1 MAEEAKAG
9 GAGGEAAPAQ
19 APAKKGL
26 MMWVVIGLV
35 VLLVAGG
42 GGAFAWLKFK
52 APAKSEAKTETT
64 QAAEPKPAEAAQ
76 DPAAAAEKSGEG
88 EKGGPPGKMGTIVD
102 LDPFI
107 VNLADQEPRYLKLT
121 LKLEVE
127 SPESKAEVLQRT
139 PQVRD
144 SLLVL
149 LSSKESTALKPA
161 TGKLQLRDEILQ
173 RVNSLLAAGKA
184 RNVYFTEFVVQ

>member
-9 GAGGEAAPAQ
+9 GAKGEAAPA
-19 APAKKGL
+19 PAKKGS
-26 MMWVVIGLV
+26 MMWVIIGLV

-52 APAKSEAKTETT
+52 APHKAEAKTETV
-64 QAAEPKPAEAAQ
+64 QPAEPKPDEAAQ
-76 DPAAAAEKSGEG
+76 DPAAAAEKGGEG
-88 EKGGPPGKMGTIVD
+88 EKGGTPGKIGTIVD

-121 LKLEVE
+121 IKLEVE
-127 SPESKAEVLQRT
+127 TTELKKEILQRT

-149 LSSKESTALKPA
+149 LSSKESAALKPA

>member
-9 GAGGEAAPAQ
+9 GAGGETAPAP
-19 APAKKGL
+19 APAKKGTL
-26 MMWVVIGLV
+26 MWVIIGLL
-35 VLLVAGG
+35 VLLIAGG

-52 APAKSEAKTETT
+52 TPHKAEAKTETT
-64 QAAEPKPAEAAQ
+64 QPAEPRPAEAAQ
-76 DPAAAAEKSGEG
+76 EPAAAAEKGGEG
-88 EKGGPPGKMGTIVD
+88 EKGGPPGKLGTIVD

-121 LKLEVE
+121 IKLEVE
-127 SPESKAEVLQRT
+127 GPELKAEILQRV

-149 LSSKESTALKPA
+149 LSSKESVTLKPA

-173 RVNSLLAAGKA
+173 RINSLLASGKA

>member
-9 GAGGEAAPAQ
+9 GAGGEAAAK
-19 APAKKGL
+19 APAKKGSL
-26 MMWVVIGLV
+26 MWVIIGLV

-42 GGAFAWLKFK
+42 GGAFAWLKLK
-52 APAKSEAKTETT
+52 APSKSEAKTETT
-64 QAAEPKPAEAAQ
+64 QPAELKPAEAAQ

-88 EKGGPPGKMGTIVD
+88 EKGGPPGKLGTIVD

-121 LKLEVE
+121 IKLEVE
-127 SPESKAEVLQRT
+127 TAELKAEVLQRT

-149 LSSKESTALKPA
+149 LSSKESAALRPA